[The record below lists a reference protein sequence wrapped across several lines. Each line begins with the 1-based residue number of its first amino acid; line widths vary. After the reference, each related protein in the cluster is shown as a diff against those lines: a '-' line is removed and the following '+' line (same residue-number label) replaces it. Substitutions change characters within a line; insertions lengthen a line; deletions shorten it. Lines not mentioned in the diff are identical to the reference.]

1 MDFWS
6 YCVISLGFIFLIIG
20 IFCGVVW
27 VNEVWGFYWNWDFK
41 EIWVFIIWIIFVIYL
56 YSRINLNWKGMK
68 LVFVV
73 FIGFFIIWICYF
85 GINLLGIGLYSYGL
99 FILFI

>member
-1 MDFWS
+1 MDYWS

-56 YSRINLNWKGMK
+56 YIRIRIYIRSRIN
-68 LVFVV
+68 
-73 FIGFFIIWICYF
+73 
-85 GINLLGIGLYSYGL
+85 
-99 FILFI
+99 